1 VLTILHDAIY
11 KRSYTPPLTEAE
23 ADDSESGKSAVGINE
38 RGKFVRVSK
47 DVRHRAIVGV
57 TGAGKT
63 TLAQTLKEVD
73 LHRKRKVV
81 EIEPSLEAKC
91 EGIFMNLPNS
101 DPEMAKILRRDFD
114 LEPRP
119 YKTIAYT
126 PPTPQYLD
134 FIEEY
139 PEMER
144 YFRPIRF
151 TEDEMKQV
159 LVKILPGGPIER
171 MLLKTYLEMF
181 ADEPL
186 ENLIEYLADEDNKEV
201 PGYMKAT
208 ASKIMYIASL
218 GVISDEGVSLKKVL
232 SGNHA
237 SIITF
242 AFVEDPLDRFMC
254 SLIYLTAIYETWKE
268 MPHSRI
274 LSFYVADANL
284 FAASRNRDL
293 LDSLSRYQQ
302 RARAQLQIYSR
313 ISRAQRVAWT
323 LDFQSWQDIDPIVL
337 EQMTER
343 FFKRTWSEEV
353 AKMLGLEQHELRR
366 LGKSYA
372 YFHNMQYLQ
381 KIKIRPPMSR
391 KAREGQ
397 FTPLDFVK
405 ELRRFEDEEATFDI

>member
-1 VLTILHDAIY
+1 VLTVLHDAIY
-11 KRSYTPPLTEAE
+11 RKSYSQPLTEAE
-23 ADDSESGKSAVGINE
+23 ADGESGKSAVGINE

-119 YKTIAYT
+119 FKTIAYT

-159 LVKILPGGPIER
+159 LTKILPGGPIER
-171 MLLKTYLEMF
+171 MLLKTYLEKF
-181 ADEPL
+181 SDDSL
-186 ENLIEYLADEDNKEV
+186 HNLIEYLQEDDDV
-201 PGYMKAT
+201 PGYMKSTAT
-208 ASKIMYIASL
+208 KILYIASL
-218 GVISDEGVSLKKVL
+218 GIISDEGTSLKKVL

-237 SIITF
+237 SVITF

-284 FAASRNRDL
+284 FAPSRNRDL

-313 ISRAQRVAWT
+313 ISRGQRLAWT
-323 LDFQSWQDIDPIVL
+323 LDFQSWQDIDDVVK

-353 AKMLGLEQHELRR
+353 AKMLNLEQYELRR
-366 LGKSYA
+366 LGKPYA
-372 YFHNMQYLQ
+372 YFHNMQHLQ

-397 FTPLDFVK
+397 FTPLDFEK
-405 ELRRFEDEEATFDI
+405 ELRRFEDNEATFDI

>member
-1 VLTILHDAIY
+1 MLTILHDAIY
-11 KRSYTPPLTEAE
+11 RRSRPPLTEAE
-23 ADDSESGKSAVGINE
+23 ADDGESGKSAVGIND

-63 TLAQTLKEVD
+63 TLAQTLKEID

-101 DPEMAKILRRDFD
+101 DPEMARILRRDFD

-119 YKTIAYT
+119 FKTIAYT

-159 LVKILPGGPIER
+159 LTKILPGGPIER
-171 MLLKTYLEMF
+171 MLLKTYLEKF
-181 ADEPL
+181 SSDSL
-186 ENLIEYLADEDNKEV
+186 YDLIEYLQNADDV
-201 PGYMKAT
+201 PGYMKSTAT
-208 ASKIMYIASL
+208 KILYIASL
-218 GVISDEGVSLKKVL
+218 GIISDEGVSLKRVL
-232 SGNHA
+232 TGNHA

-284 FAASRNRDL
+284 FAPSRNKDL

-313 ISRAQRVAWT
+313 ISRAQRLAWT
-323 LDFQSWQDIDPIVL
+323 LDFQSWQDIDDVVK

-353 AKMLGLEQHELRR
+353 ARMLGLEQSELRR
-366 LGKSYA
+366 IGKPYA

-397 FTPLDFVK
+397 FTPVDFVK
-405 ELRRFEDEEATFDI
+405 EFRRFEDEEATFDI